1 MADEVSSVPL
11 SLTTVC
17 GLPRMPMSRVNSRAT
32 RTPDSDVSATSA
44 RHSRV

>member
-1 MADEVSSVPL
+1 MADEVSPVPL

-17 GLPRMPMSRVNSRAT
+17 GLPRIPISRVSSRAT
-32 RTPDSDVSATSA
+32 HPPDSDVSATSA